1 MPKKQEEEKDE
12 QEKGAEQEQEAA
24 VAVVETAPI
33 AYYYLP
39 DENPTG
45 LKFDGVPLRNLTPR
59 DVERLPKWMQRQVRK
74 SPMYTET
81 APGEGNKGG
90 TK

>member
-12 QEKGAEQEQEAA
+12 QEKGAEQEQEA

-59 DVERLPKWMQRQVRK
+59 DVDRLPKWMQRQVHK

-81 APGEGNKGG
+81 PPGEGNKGG
-90 TK
+90 NK